1 MIIFFFFLRRG
12 VKGMG
17 LFQGILWDRELDCSF
32 VRSTLWG
39 SNLLDSFLFMWRML
53 DSFRAH
59 FDSFRFMRRGSIH
72 IDCLA
77 LRYLG
82 FYLSQERERTM
93 SASKQEAL
101 VLLEQFFF
109 FFFFFLKFFRIA

>member
-1 MIIFFFFLRRG
+1 MFG
-12 VKGMG
+12 
-17 LFQGILWDRELDCSF
+17 
-32 VRSTLWG
+32 STLWG
-39 SNLLDSFLFMWRML
+39 SNLLDSFRFMGRRL

-72 IDCLA
+72 IACLT

-82 FYLSQERERTM
+82 FNLSQERERTM

-101 VLLEQFFF
+101 VLLEQILVFFF
-109 FFFFFLKFFRIA
+109 IFFFGNLFSLPVKPIALST